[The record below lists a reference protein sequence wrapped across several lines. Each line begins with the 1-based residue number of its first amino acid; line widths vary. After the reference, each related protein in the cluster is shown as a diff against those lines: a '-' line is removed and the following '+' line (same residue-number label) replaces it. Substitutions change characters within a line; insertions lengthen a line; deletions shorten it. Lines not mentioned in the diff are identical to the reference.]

1 MLSSNAATAA
11 CKIYPTPSLIV
22 CCIAHGLSDTF
33 KAQKI
38 VQDANSKKPFGAS
51 VRAWRHKL
59 GISQEELAGR
69 AGLHR
74 TYVCDVERGAR
85 NVSLESIEK
94 LARALEVSVPA
105 LLSYSREWSSEPA
118 SPGNLAAGGLVNI
131 LFIEDLDDDV
141 ELTLRALNSANIA
154 NTIHVER
161 DGAAALDYLF
171 NTGKYAGQP
180 PNRGTQLILLDLGL
194 PKVNGL
200 EVLRRVKA
208 DPKTRQIPVVV
219 LTASLRDR
227 DLAESKRLG
236 ADAYIVKPVDFRNL
250 SETTPKLSMQWALL
264 DRKTQSSVVNG

>member
-1 MLSSNAATAA
+1 
-11 CKIYPTPSLIV
+11 
-22 CCIAHGLSDTF
+22 
-33 KAQKI
+33 

-51 VRAWRHKL
+51 VRAWRHRL

-94 LARALEVSVPA
+94 LARALEVSVPS
-105 LLSYSREWSSEPA
+105 LLSYTREWASEPVPA
-118 SPGNLAAGGLVNI
+118 KISAAAGLANI
-131 LFIEDLDDDV
+131 LFVEDLDDDV
-141 ELTLRALNSANIA
+141 ELTLQALKAVNIA

-161 DGAAALDYLF
+161 DGAAALEYLF
-171 NTGKYAGQP
+171 GSGKHADQP
-180 PNRGTQLILLDLGL
+180 GNPGTQLILLDLGL

-208 DPKTRQIPVVV
+208 DPKTRHIPVVV

-264 DRKTQSSVVNG
+264 TQKTQIPAVNG

>member
-1 MLSSNAATAA
+1 M
-11 CKIYPTPSLIV
+11 
-22 CCIAHGLSDTF
+22 
-33 KAQKI
+33 
-38 VQDANSKKPFGAS
+38 QDANSKKPFGAS

-94 LARALEVSVPA
+94 LARALEVSVPS
-105 LLSYSREWSSEPA
+105 LLSYTREWTSDAPLR
-118 SPGNLAAGGLVNI
+118 GNGVAGGLVDI
-131 LFIEDLDDDV
+131 LFVEDLDDDV
-141 ELTLRALNSANIA
+141 ELTLRALKAVNIA

-171 NTGKYAGQP
+171 NTGIYAGQP
-180 PNRGTQLILLDLGL
+180 VNRATQLILLDLGL
-194 PKVNGL
+194 PKVSGL

-208 DPKTRQIPVVV
+208 DVKMCGIPVVV
-219 LTASLRDR
+219 LTASHRDR

-250 SETTPKLSMQWALL
+250 SEITPKLSMQWALL
-264 DRKTQSSVVNG
+264 AQKMQSPVVNG